1 MKMLK
6 QGLDHSNKMI
16 FDQRNIIEENMKE
29 YCTKLLNELQNGAIA
44 QMKQFDVDLRNVRVE
59 NGKYHIEARK
69 QLEEVMSVVEN
80 VNKIKNDYISE
91 WANEKNLFF
100 ENRLVFSEM
109 KELFGISEKEHEE
122 INQSMKVKIFFK
134 LNNLFVGFEE
144 KNFRSGCGL

>member
-80 VNKIKNDYISE
+80 VNKIKNDYVSE
-91 WANEKNLFF
+91 WANEKTLFF
-100 ENRLVFSEM
+100 ENRLVFEEM

-122 INQSMKVKIFFK
+122 INQSMKVKIIF
-134 LNNLFVGFEE
+134 
-144 KNFRSGCGL
+144 